1 MTEPALSLSPTFT
14 FHWLLRLRQEACS
27 KNLPEL
33 HHLIGTRVQ
42 KLLEAGDDQ
51 FSYQDVAT
59 GIACVRTVGDA
70 LRRLRGLGMLDW
82 EPQYDIDVAGRRR
95 RTMNRYWLCMPSNSP
110 CPRPDLRRRGQRTV
124 CRASSSKEEA
134 SQKGAVVREPAR
146 ESAQM
151 ALHQVRALME
161 QRLLMQRI
169 GHRESGP
176 NHLF

>member
-1 MTEPALSLSPTFT
+1 MTKPALSLSPTFT

-27 KNLPEL
+27 KNLTEL
-33 HHLIGTRVQ
+33 HHRIATRVQ

-51 FSYQDVAT
+51 FSHEDVAT
-59 GIACVRTVGDA
+59 GIACARTVGDA

-82 EPQYDIDVAGRRR
+82 EPQYNIVAGRRR
-95 RTMNRYWLCMPSNSP
+95 RTVNRYWLCMPSTSP

-124 CRASSSKEEA
+124 CRASISKEEA
-134 SQKGAVVREPAR
+134 ALQKGAVVREPSR

-151 ALHQVRALME
+151 ALQQVRALME
-161 QRLLMQRI
+161 QRLMLRL

-176 NHLF
+176 THIF